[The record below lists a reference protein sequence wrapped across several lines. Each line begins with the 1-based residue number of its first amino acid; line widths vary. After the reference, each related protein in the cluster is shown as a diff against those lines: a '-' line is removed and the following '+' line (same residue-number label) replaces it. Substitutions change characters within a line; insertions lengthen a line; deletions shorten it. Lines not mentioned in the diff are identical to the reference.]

1 MSSTMNL
8 YSGLE
13 EVKAGNRESLLN
25 ALISLSDFDCDFNG
39 ENGLDYLWEEASGFK
54 SNMDYLIDKIRGIKD
69 DEDCVN
75 SFFEE
80 WMDNDRNYYEELNV
94 SVLKEKKK
102 RVKAI
107 SFSAICSC

>member
-39 ENGLDYLWEEASGFK
+39 ENGLDYLWEEASGFE

-80 WMDNDRNYYEELNV
+80 WRDNDRNYYEEWNV
-94 SVLKEKKK
+94 SVLKDTKK

-107 SFSAICSC
+107 SFSAICNC

>member
-1 MSSTMNL
+1 MSSTMDL

-39 ENGLDYLWEEASGFK
+39 ENGLDYLWEEASGFE
-54 SNMDYLIDKIRGIKD
+54 SNMDYLIDKIREIKD

-75 SFFEE
+75 SFFKE
-80 WMDNDRNYYEELNV
+80 WMDNDRNYYKKWNV
-94 SVLKEKKK
+94 SVLKDTKK

>member
-1 MSSTMNL
+1 MNL
-8 YSGLE
+8 YTGLE
-13 EVKAGNRESLLN
+13 NVKVGNRESLLN
-25 ALISLSDFDCDFNG
+25 ALRSLSDFDCDFNG
-39 ENGLDYLWEEASGFK
+39 ENGLDYLWEEASGFE

-80 WMDNDRNYYEELNV
+80 WMDNDRNYYEEWNV
-94 SVLKEKKK
+94 SVLKDTKK

>member
-39 ENGLDYLWEEASGFK
+39 ENGLDYLWEEASGFE

-80 WMDNDRNYYEELNV
+80 WMYNDRNYYEEWNV
-94 SVLKEKKK
+94 SVLKDTKK

>member
-39 ENGLDYLWEEASGFK
+39 ENGLDYLWEEASGFE

-80 WMDNDRNYYEELNV
+80 WMDNDRNYYEEWNV
-94 SVLKEKKK
+94 SVLKDTKK

-107 SFSAICSC
+107 SFSAIGGY

>member
-13 EVKAGNRESLLN
+13 EVKVGNRESLLN

-39 ENGLDYLWEEASGFK
+39 KNGLDYLWEDANGFE
-54 SNMDYLIDKIRGIKD
+54 SNMDYLINEVRDIDD
-69 DEDCVN
+69 DEECVN
-75 SFFEE
+75 TFFEE
-80 WMDNDRNYYEELNV
+80 WLNRDRYYDEWNV
-94 SVLKEKKK
+94 SVITDKKK

-107 SFSAICSC
+107 SFSAISSC